1 MPNESADNIIELD
14 NVCFG
19 YEQREVL
26 HHLELKIPKGAF
38 TVIVGPNGSGKTT
51 LLKLMVGLEK
61 PRHGKITVLGQEPEE
76 VRRRIGYV
84 PQSLS
89 FDHGFPATV
98 EDVVLMG
105 RVDRCLFGRY
115 RKSDHDVA
123 HYCLQLVG
131 LDSFGSRPFPAL
143 SGGERQRVLIAQA
156 MATEPEILLL
166 DEPGAN
172 LDINSSHRIYE
183 LLKQLNKSLT
193 IIMVS
198 HNLSLVVSFASHVL
212 CVNHTATIHPIREVS
227 TEAFENGDWVRLFH
241 HHSCP
246 IDHGTGDNL
255 EHN

>member
-1 MPNESADNIIELD
+1 MAQEAIISLE

-26 HHLELKIPKGAF
+26 HHLNLSIPRGAF
-38 TVIVGPNGSGKTT
+38 TVIVGPNGGGKTT
-51 LLKLMVGLEK
+51 LLKLLVGLEK
-61 PRHGKITVLGQEPEE
+61 PRHGQITILGGRPEQ

-89 FDHGFPATV
+89 FDPEFPASV

-105 RVDRCLFGRY
+105 RLGPSSLGLFRRHDREKARHCLE
-115 RKSDHDVA
+115 
-123 HYCLQLVG
+123 LVG
-131 LDSFGSRPFPAL
+131 LEGYDKRPFPGL

-156 MATEPEILLL
+156 LATEPELLLL

-172 LDINSSHRIYE
+172 LDVNSSHRIYE
-183 LLKQLNKSLT
+183 LLKKLNTSLT

-198 HNLSLVVSFASHVL
+198 HNLGLVVSFASHVI
-212 CVNHTATIHPIREVS
+212 CVNHTTSLHSISEIS

-246 IDHGTGDNL
+246 IDHGTDDTL
-255 EHN
+255 EHP